1 MPLTGTAAL
10 PFWRTGTT
18 LAVRVSKAPHGSSP
32 MRLIAPLLLALV
44 AGCAPLAGVSPTP
57 AVAAAAPAAPAYAP
71 RGMVAAANPLAV
83 EAGLRVLRDGGSAV
97 DAAVAVQAVLSLV
110 EPQSSGLG
118 GGAFLMFYDAR
129 TGKVTAYD
137 GRETAPRA
145 ATPQLFLGPD
155 GKPLSF
161 VAAVLSGRSTGVPGA
176 VGMLAQAQKEHGKA
190 AWGTLFKDAEKLADD
205 GFTVS
210 PRLAGMIN
218 SPRIPQGQ
226 APDAAAYFT
235 KPNGQRHQAGDT
247 LKNPAYAATL
257 RSLAAQGP
265 SALYEGPL
273 AQAIVDRL
281 HQGEM
286 PSSMTLADLKAY
298 RPRSADALCR
308 PWKVY
313 TVCVPNPSSS
323 GVSVLQALLM
333 LEHTDIA
340 KRGPDDPVAW
350 TQLAQAERVMYAD
363 RDRYVGDPSFV
374 KVPVAGLLDPA
385 YVAQRAKLIGETAG
399 PAPTFGLPQGAPA
412 VGADKTLEPAGTSH
426 LVIVD
431 PWGNVASM
439 TTTVE
444 SVFGS
449 GRMVGGFFLNNQ
461 LTDFNFAPEN
471 SDGAPAA
478 NAVAG
483 GKRPRS
489 SMVPI
494 VVLDK
499 DGKFLAAVGSP
510 GGSAILSYNLKAMVG
525 VFDWGL
531 TMQQA
536 INLPNLVARGD
547 SFSADV
553 EKFGPEMTAA
563 LQARGVAIRTGQNET
578 SGLHGVIV
586 RPGGV
591 LEGGADPRREGVAKG
606 LE

>member
-1 MPLTGTAAL
+1 
-10 PFWRTGTT
+10 
-18 LAVRVSKAPHGSSP
+18 
-32 MRLIAPLLLALV
+32 MRLIAPLLLVLF
-44 AGCAPLAGVSPTP
+44 AGCAPLAATAAPP
-57 AVAAAAPAAPAYAP
+57 PVAASAPTYAP

-97 DAAVAVQAVLSLV
+97 DAAVAVQTVLGLV

-118 GGAFLMFYDAR
+118 GGSFMVFYDAK

-137 GRETAPRA
+137 GREKAPQGA
-145 ATPQLFLGPD
+145 GPDLFLGAD
-155 GKPLSF
+155 GKPLNF
-161 VAAVLSGRSTGVPGA
+161 VTALLSGRSTGVPGA

-190 AWGTLFKDAEKLADD
+190 AWSSLFADAERLADG

-218 SPRIPQGQ
+218 SPRVPQNV
-226 APDAAAYFT
+226 APDVIHYFT
-235 KPNGQRHQAGDT
+235 KPNGQLYQAGDT

-257 RSLAAQGP
+257 RSLAAKGP

-281 HQGEM
+281 HQGELS
-286 PSSMTLADLKAY
+286 SSMTLADLKAY
-298 RPRSADALCR
+298 KPRSADALCR

-323 GVSVLQALLM
+323 GVSVIQALMM

-340 KRGPDDPVAW
+340 KRGPNDPVAW
-350 TQLAQAERVMYAD
+350 TQLAEAERVMYAD

-374 KVPVAGLLDPA
+374 KVPIEGMLDPA

-399 PAPTFGLPQGAPA
+399 PVPTFGLPKGAPV
-412 VGADKTLEPAGTSH
+412 VGPDSTQEPHGTTH
-426 LVIVD
+426 MVIVD
-431 PWGNVASM
+431 PMGNVVSM

-461 LTDFNFAPEN
+461 LTDFNFAPQDP
-471 SDGAPAA
+471 DGAPGA

-499 DGKFLAAVGSP
+499 DGKFLAALGSP

-563 LQARGVAIRTGQNET
+563 LQARGVAIKTGQNET

-606 LE
+606 L

>member
-1 MPLTGTAAL
+1 VTEFLRRKFA
-10 PFWRTGTT
+10 
-18 LAVRVSKAPHGSSP
+18 
-32 MRLIAPLLLALV
+32 MRLIAPLLLAL
-44 AGCAPLAGVSPTP
+44 LAGYAPFAAEARPP
-57 AVAAAAPAAPAYAP
+57 AAAGAGAGAAAAYKPG
-71 RGMVAAANPLAV
+71 GMVAAANPLAV
-83 EAGLRVLRDGGSAV
+83 DAGLRVLRDGGTAV
-97 DAAVAVQAVLSLV
+97 DAAVAVQAVLGLV

-118 GGAFLMFYDAR
+118 GGAFLVFYDAKS
-129 TGKVTAYD
+129 GKVTAYD
-137 GRETAPRA
+137 GREKAPQA
-145 ATPQLFLGPD
+145 ATSQLFRGPD
-155 GKPLSF
+155 GKPLNF
-161 VAAVLSGRSTGVPGA
+161 VTAVLSGRSTGVPGA

-190 AWGTLFKDAEKLADD
+190 AWNTLFKDAERLADG

-218 SPRIPQGQ
+218 SPRIPQAK
-226 APDAAAYFT
+226 APDAVAYFT
-235 KPNGQRHQAGDT
+235 KPNGQRYQAGDT
-247 LKNPAYAATL
+247 LKNPAYAATV
-257 RSLAAQGP
+257 RGLAAKGP
-265 SALYEGPL
+265 GALYEGPL
-273 AQAIVDRL
+273 AQKIVDRL
-281 HQGEM
+281 HQGDLA
-286 PSSMTLADLKAY
+286 SSMTLADLKAY

-313 TVCVPNPSSS
+313 TVCTPNPSSS
-323 GVSVLQALLM
+323 GVSVIQALMM

-340 KRGPDDPVAW
+340 ERGPTDPIAW
-350 TQLAQAERVMYAD
+350 TLLAQAERVMYAD

-374 KVPVAGLLDPA
+374 KVPVEGLLDPA
-385 YVAQRAKLIGETAG
+385 YVAERAKLIGQTAG
-399 PAPTFGLPQGAPA
+399 PAPSFGLPKGAPA
-412 VGADKTLEPAGTSH
+412 VGPDSTQEPAGTTH
-426 LVIVD
+426 MVIVD
-431 PWGNVASM
+431 PMGNVVSM

-461 LTDFNFAPEN
+461 LTDFNFDPRDG
-471 SDGAPAA
+471 DGAPGA

-553 EKFGPEMTAA
+553 ERFGPQMTEA
-563 LQARGVAIRTGQNET
+563 LQARGVAIRTGQVEG

-586 RPGGV
+586 RPGGI

-606 LE
+606 L

>member
-1 MPLTGTAAL
+1 
-10 PFWRTGTT
+10 
-18 LAVRVSKAPHGSSP
+18 
-32 MRLIAPLLLALV
+32 MRLITPLLIALL
-44 AGCAPLAGVSPTP
+44 AGCAPLSAEARPP
-57 AVAAAAPAAPAYAP
+57 AAAPAPASAPAYKP
-71 RGMVAAANPLAV
+71 SGMVAAANPLAV
-83 EAGLRVLRDGGSAV
+83 EAGLRVLRDGGTAV
-97 DAAVAVQAVLSLV
+97 DAAVAVQSVLSLV

-118 GGAFLMFYDAR
+118 GGAFMVFYDAK

-137 GRETAPRA
+137 GREKAPQG

-155 GKPLSF
+155 GKPLNF
-161 VAAVLSGRSTGVPGA
+161 VTAVLSGRSTGVPGA

-190 AWGTLFKDAEKLADD
+190 AWSTLFKDAEGLADN

-218 SPRIPQGQ
+218 SPRIPQNT
-226 APDAAAYFT
+226 APDVIAYFT
-235 KPNGQRHQAGDT
+235 KPNGQRYQAGDT
-247 LKNPAYAATL
+247 LMNPAYAATL
-257 RSLAAQGP
+257 RDLAAKGS

-273 AQAIVDRL
+273 AQKIVDRL
-281 HQGEM
+281 HQGDL

-298 RPRSADALCR
+298 KPRSADALCR

-313 TVCVPNPSSS
+313 TVCVPNPQSS
-323 GVSVLQALLM
+323 GVSVIQALMM

-340 KRGPDDPVAW
+340 KRGPTDPVAW
-350 TQLAQAERVMYAD
+350 TLLAEAERVMYAD

-374 KVPVAGLLDPA
+374 KVPVEGLLDPA
-385 YVAQRAKLIGETAG
+385 YVAERAKLIGETAG
-399 PAPTFGLPQGAPA
+399 PAPSFGQPKGAPV
-412 VGADKTLEPAGTSH
+412 VGPDKTQEPAGTTH
-426 LVIVD
+426 MVIVD
-431 PWGNVASM
+431 PMGNVVSM

-461 LTDFNFAPEN
+461 LTDFNFAPN
-471 SDGAPAA
+471 DPDGVPGA

-499 DGKFLAAVGSP
+499 DGRFLAAVGSP

-547 SFSADV
+547 NFSADV

-606 LE
+606 L

>member
-1 MPLTGTAAL
+1 
-10 PFWRTGTT
+10 
-18 LAVRVSKAPHGSSP
+18 
-32 MRLIAPLLLALV
+32 MRLIAPLILTLL
-44 AGCAPLAGVSPTP
+44 AGCAPLS
-57 AVAAAAPAAPAYAP
+57 AAAAPDPVAVRATPTYAP

-97 DAAVAVQAVLSLV
+97 DAAVAVQAVLGLV

-118 GGAFLMFYDAR
+118 GGSFMTFYDAK

-137 GRETAPRA
+137 GREKAPRA
-145 ATPQLFLGPD
+145 ATPRLFLGAD

-190 AWGTLFKDAEKLADD
+190 AWSTLFKDAERLADD

-210 PRLAGMIN
+210 PRMAGMVN
-218 SPRIPQGQ
+218 SPRVPQGQ
-226 APDAAAYFT
+226 TPDAVAYFT
-235 KPNGQRHQAGDT
+235 KPNGQRYQAGDT

-265 SALYEGPL
+265 KALYEGPL
-273 AQAIVDRL
+273 AQAIVDKLR
-281 HQGEM
+281 QGDL
-286 PSSMTLADLKAY
+286 PSTMTLADLKAY
-298 RPRSADALCR
+298 RPRSADALCK

-323 GVSVLQALLM
+323 GVSVIQALLM

-340 KRGPDDPVAW
+340 TRGPKDPVAW
-350 TQLAQAERVMYAD
+350 TQLAQAERLMYAD

-374 KVPVAGLLDPA
+374 KVPVEGLLDPA
-385 YVAQRAKLIGETAG
+385 YVAQRARLIGATAG
-399 PAPTFGLPQGAPA
+399 PAPAFGLPKGAPI
-412 VGADKTLEPAGTSH
+412 VGGDHTQEPAGTTH
-426 LVIVD
+426 MVIVD
-431 PWGNVASM
+431 PMGNVVSM

-461 LTDFNFAPEN
+461 LTDFNFDPRDA
-471 SDGAPAA
+471 DGAPAA

-494 VVLDK
+494 IVLDK

-547 SFSADV
+547 NFSADV

-563 LQARGVAIRTGQNET
+563 LQARGVAVKTGQNET

-591 LEGGADPRREGVAKG
+591 LEGGADPRREGVARG
-606 LE
+606 L

>member
-1 MPLTGTAAL
+1 
-10 PFWRTGTT
+10 
-18 LAVRVSKAPHGSSP
+18 
-32 MRLIAPLLLALV
+32 MRFTAPLLLALL
-44 AGCAPLAGVSPTP
+44 AGCAPLSATAAPP
-57 AVAAAAPAAPAYAP
+57 PVAASAPAYAP

-97 DAAVAVQAVLSLV
+97 DAAVAVQTVLGLV

-118 GGAFLMFYDAR
+118 GGSFLMFYDAK

-137 GRETAPRA
+137 GREKAPQGA
-145 ATPQLFLGPD
+145 GPDLFLGPD
-155 GKPLSF
+155 GKPLNF
-161 VAAVLSGRSTGVPGA
+161 VTAVLSGRSTGVPGA

-190 AWGTLFKDAEKLADD
+190 AWSSLFADAERLADG

-218 SPRIPQGQ
+218 SPRVPQNV
-226 APDAAAYFT
+226 APDVIHYFT
-235 KPNGQRHQAGDT
+235 KPNGQLYQAGDT

-257 RSLAAQGP
+257 RSLAAKGP

-281 HQGEM
+281 HQGELS
-286 PSSMTLADLKAY
+286 SSMTLADLKAY
-298 RPRSADALCR
+298 KPRSADALCR

-323 GVSVLQALLM
+323 GVSVIQALMM

-340 KRGPDDPVAW
+340 QRGPKDPVAW
-350 TQLAQAERVMYAD
+350 TQLAEAERVMYAD
-363 RDRYVGDPSFV
+363 RDRYIGDPSFV
-374 KVPVAGLLDPA
+374 KVPIEGMLDPV
-385 YVAQRAKLIGETAG
+385 YVAERAKLIGDTAG
-399 PAPTFGLPQGAPA
+399 PTPTFGLPKGAPV
-412 VGADKTLEPAGTSH
+412 VGPDSTQEPHGTTH
-426 LVIVD
+426 MVIVD
-431 PWGNVASM
+431 PMGNVVSM

-461 LTDFNFAPEN
+461 LTDFNFAPQDP
-471 SDGAPAA
+471 DGAPGA

-499 DGKFLAAVGSP
+499 DGKFLAALGSP

-563 LQARGVAIRTGQNET
+563 LQARGVAIKTGQNET

-606 LE
+606 L

>member
-1 MPLTGTAAL
+1 
-10 PFWRTGTT
+10 
-18 LAVRVSKAPHGSSP
+18 
-32 MRLIAPLLLALV
+32 MRLIAPLILALL
-44 AGCAPLAGVSPTP
+44 AGCASQNTLLAAT
-57 AVAAAAPAAPAYAP
+57 AAPPKTAVSAAPAYAP

-97 DAAVAVQAVLSLV
+97 DAAVAVQAVLGLV

-118 GGAFLMFYDAR
+118 GGSFMTFYDAK

-137 GRETAPRA
+137 GREKAPQA
-145 ATPQLFLGPD
+145 ATPQLFLGAD
-155 GKPLSF
+155 GKPLNF
-161 VAAVLSGRSTGVPGA
+161 VTAVLSGRSTGVPGA

-190 AWGTLFKDAEKLADD
+190 AWNTLFKDAEKLADG

-218 SPRIPQGQ
+218 SPRVPQNV
-226 APDAAAYFT
+226 APDVIAYFT
-235 KPNGQRHQAGDT
+235 KPSGQRYQAGDT

-257 RSLAAQGP
+257 RGLAAKGP

-281 HQGEM
+281 HQGDL
-286 PSSMTLADLKAY
+286 PSTMTLADLKAY
-298 RPRSADALCR
+298 RPRSADALCK
-308 PWKVY
+308 PWKTY
-313 TVCVPNPSSS
+313 TVCTPNPSSS
-323 GVSVLQALLM
+323 GVSVIQALMM

-340 KRGPDDPVAW
+340 QRGPKDPVAW
-350 TQLAQAERVMYAD
+350 TLLAQAERVMYAD

-374 KVPVAGLLDPA
+374 KVPVEGLLDPA
-385 YVAQRAKLIGETAG
+385 YVAERAKLIGETAG
-399 PAPTFGLPQGAPA
+399 PAPSFGLPKGAPA
-412 VGADKTLEPAGTSH
+412 VGPDSTQEPSGTTH
-426 LVIVD
+426 MVIVD
-431 PWGNVASM
+431 PQGNVVSM

-461 LTDFNFAPEN
+461 LTDFNFDPKDA
-471 SDGAPAA
+471 DGLPGA

-489 SMVPI
+489 SMAPI
-494 VVLDK
+494 IVLDK
-499 DGKFLAAVGSP
+499 DGKFLAALGSP
-510 GGSAILSYNLKAMVG
+510 GGSAILSYNLKTMVG

-531 TMQQA
+531 TMQEA
-536 INLPNLVARGD
+536 INLPNMVARGD

-563 LQARGVAIRTGQNET
+563 LQARGVAIKTGQNET

-606 LE
+606 L

>member
-1 MPLTGTAAL
+1 
-10 PFWRTGTT
+10 
-18 LAVRVSKAPHGSSP
+18 
-32 MRLIAPLLLALV
+32 MRLITPLLIALL
-44 AGCAPLAGVSPTP
+44 AGCAPLSAEARPP
-57 AVAAAAPAAPAYAP
+57 AAAPAPASAPAYKP
-71 RGMVAAANPLAV
+71 SGMVAAANPLAV
-83 EAGLRVLRDGGSAV
+83 EAGLRVLRDGGTAV
-97 DAAVAVQAVLSLV
+97 DAAVAVQSVLSLV

-118 GGAFLMFYDAR
+118 GGAFMVFYDAK

-137 GRETAPRA
+137 GREKAPQG

-155 GKPLSF
+155 GKPLNF
-161 VAAVLSGRSTGVPGA
+161 VTAVLSGRSTGVPGA

-190 AWGTLFKDAEKLADD
+190 AWSTLFKDAEGLADN

-218 SPRIPQGQ
+218 SPRIPQNT
-226 APDAAAYFT
+226 APDVIAYFT
-235 KPNGQRHQAGDT
+235 KPNGQRYQAGDT

-257 RSLAAQGP
+257 RDLAAKGS

-273 AQAIVDRL
+273 AQKIVDRL
-281 HQGEM
+281 HQGDL

-298 RPRSADALCR
+298 KPRSADALCR

-313 TVCVPNPSSS
+313 TVCVPNPQSS
-323 GVSVLQALLM
+323 GVSVIQALMM

-340 KRGPDDPVAW
+340 KRGPTDPVAW
-350 TQLAQAERVMYAD
+350 TLLAEAERVMYAD

-374 KVPVAGLLDPA
+374 KVPVEGLLDPA
-385 YVAQRAKLIGETAG
+385 YVAERAKLIGETAG
-399 PAPTFGLPQGAPA
+399 PAPSFGQPKGAPV
-412 VGADKTLEPAGTSH
+412 VGPDKTQEPAGTTH
-426 LVIVD
+426 MVIVD
-431 PWGNVASM
+431 PMGNVVSM

-461 LTDFNFAPEN
+461 LTDFNFAPN
-471 SDGAPAA
+471 DPDGVPGA

-499 DGKFLAAVGSP
+499 DGRFLAAVGSP

-606 LE
+606 L

>member
-1 MPLTGTAAL
+1 
-10 PFWRTGTT
+10 
-18 LAVRVSKAPHGSSP
+18 
-32 MRLIAPLLLALV
+32 MRLITPLLLALL
-44 AGCAPLAGVSPTP
+44 AGCAPLSAEARPP
-57 AVAAAAPAAPAYAP
+57 AAAPAPASAPAYKP
-71 RGMVAAANPLAV
+71 SGMVAAANPLAV
-83 EAGLRVLRDGGSAV
+83 EAGLRVLRDGGTAV
-97 DAAVAVQAVLSLV
+97 DAAVAVQSVLSLV

-118 GGAFLMFYDAR
+118 GGAFMVFYDAK

-137 GRETAPRA
+137 GREKAPQG

-155 GKPLSF
+155 GKPLNF
-161 VAAVLSGRSTGVPGA
+161 VIAVLSGRSTGVPGA

-190 AWGTLFKDAEKLADD
+190 AWNTLFKDAEGLADN

-218 SPRIPQGQ
+218 SPRIPQNT
-226 APDAAAYFT
+226 APDVIAYFT
-235 KPNGQRHQAGDT
+235 KPNGQRYQAGDT

-257 RSLAAQGP
+257 RDLAAKGS

-273 AQAIVDRL
+273 AQKIVDRL
-281 HQGEM
+281 HQGDL

-298 RPRSADALCR
+298 EPRSADALCR

-313 TVCVPNPSSS
+313 TVCVPNPQSS
-323 GVSVLQALLM
+323 GVSVIQALMM

-340 KRGPDDPVAW
+340 KRGPTDPVAW
-350 TQLAQAERVMYAD
+350 TLLAEAERVMYAD

-374 KVPVAGLLDPA
+374 KVPVEGLLDPA
-385 YVAQRAKLIGETAG
+385 YVAERAKLIGETAG
-399 PAPTFGLPQGAPA
+399 PAPSFGQPKGAPV
-412 VGADKTLEPAGTSH
+412 VGPDKTQEPAGTTH
-426 LVIVD
+426 MVIVD
-431 PWGNVASM
+431 PMGNVVSM

-461 LTDFNFAPEN
+461 LTDFNFAPN
-471 SDGAPAA
+471 DPDGVPGA

-606 LE
+606 L

>member
-1 MPLTGTAAL
+1 
-10 PFWRTGTT
+10 
-18 LAVRVSKAPHGSSP
+18 
-32 MRLIAPLLLALV
+32 MRLIAPLNAVMLAALL
-44 AGCAPLAGVSPTP
+44 AGCAALP
-57 AVAAAAPAAPAYAP
+57 ARAEPPAAASAPAPAYKP

-83 EAGLRVLRDGGSAV
+83 EAGLRVLREGGTAV
-97 DAAVAVQAVLSLV
+97 DAAVAVQAVLGLV

-118 GGAFLMFYDAR
+118 GGSFMVFYDAK

-137 GRETAPRA
+137 GREKAPQA
-145 ATPQLFLGPD
+145 ATPQLFMGLD
-155 GKPLSF
+155 GKPLNF
-161 VAAVLSGRSTGVPGA
+161 VTAVLSGRSTGVPGA

-190 AWGTLFKDAEKLADD
+190 AWSSLFKDAEGLADG

-218 SPRIPQGQ
+218 SKRVPQNV
-226 APDAAAYFT
+226 APDVIAYFT
-235 KPNGQRHQAGDT
+235 KPSGQLYQAGDT

-257 RSLAAQGP
+257 RDLAAKGP

-273 AQAIVDRL
+273 AQKIVDRL
-281 HQGEM
+281 HQGDL

-298 RPRSADALCR
+298 KPRSADALCR
-308 PWKVY
+308 PWQVY

-323 GVSVLQALLM
+323 GVSVIQALMM
-333 LEHTDIA
+333 LDHTDIA
-340 KRGPDDPVAW
+340 KRGPTDPVAW

-374 KVPVAGLLDPA
+374 KVPVEGLLDPT
-385 YVAQRAKLIGETAG
+385 YVAQRAALIGDTAG
-399 PAPTFGLPQGAPA
+399 PAPTFGLPKGAPV
-412 VGADKTLEPAGTSH
+412 VGPDSTQEPHGTTH
-426 LVIVD
+426 MVIVD
-431 PWGNVASM
+431 PMGNVVSM

-461 LTDFNFAPEN
+461 LTDFNFDPRDG
-471 SDGAPAA
+471 DGAPGA

-494 VVLDK
+494 IVLK
-499 DGKFLAAVGSP
+499 DGKFLAALGSP

-536 INLPNLVARGD
+536 ISLPNMVARGD
-547 SFSADV
+547 MFSGDV
-553 EKFGPEMTAA
+553 EMFGPDMTAA
-563 LQARGVAIRTGQNET
+563 LQARGVALKIGQNEN

-586 RPGGV
+586 REGGV

-606 LE
+606 L

>member
-1 MPLTGTAAL
+1 
-10 PFWRTGTT
+10 
-18 LAVRVSKAPHGSSP
+18 
-32 MRLIAPLLLALV
+32 MRLIAPLILILL
-44 AGCAPLAGVSPTP
+44 AGCAPLSAT
-57 AVAAAAPAAPAYAP
+57 AAPSPSAVRAAPTYAP

-97 DAAVAVQAVLSLV
+97 DAAVAVQAVLGLV

-118 GGAFLMFYDAR
+118 GGSFMTFYDAA

-137 GRETAPRA
+137 GREKAPQA
-145 ATPQLFLGPD
+145 ATPRLFLGAD

-161 VAAVLSGRSTGVPGA
+161 VAAVLSGCSTGVPGA
-176 VGMLAQAQKEHGKA
+176 VAMLAQAQKEHGKA
-190 AWGTLFKDAEKLADD
+190 AWSTLFKDAERLADD

-210 PRLAGMIN
+210 PRMAGMVN
-218 SPRIPQGQ
+218 SPRVPQGQ
-226 APDAAAYFT
+226 TPDAVAYFT
-235 KPNGQRHQAGDT
+235 KPNGQRYQAGDT
-247 LKNPAYAATL
+247 LRNPAYAATL
-257 RSLAAQGP
+257 RGLAAKGP
-265 SALYEGPL
+265 KALYEGPL
-273 AQAIVDRL
+273 AQAIVDKLR
-281 HQGEM
+281 QGDL
-286 PSSMTLADLKAY
+286 PSTMTLADLKAY
-298 RPRSADALCR
+298 RPRNADALCR
-308 PWKVY
+308 PWKTY
-313 TVCVPNPSSS
+313 IVCVPNPSSS
-323 GVSVLQALLM
+323 GVSVIQALMM

-340 KRGPDDPVAW
+340 TRGPKDPVAW
-350 TQLAQAERVMYAD
+350 TQLAQAERLMYAD

-374 KVPVAGLLDPA
+374 RVPVEGLLDPA
-385 YVAQRAKLIGETAG
+385 YVAQRAKLIGDTAG
-399 PAPTFGLPQGAPA
+399 PAPAFGLPKGAPMM
-412 VGADKTLEPAGTSH
+412 GPDNTQEPAGTTH
-426 LVIVD
+426 MVIVD
-431 PWGNVASM
+431 PAGDVVSM

-461 LTDFNFAPEN
+461 LTDFNFDPRDA
-471 SDGAPAA
+471 DGAPAA

-494 VVLDK
+494 IVLDK
-499 DGKFLAAVGSP
+499 DRKFLAAVGSP

-531 TMQQA
+531 TLQQA

-553 EKFGPEMTAA
+553 ETFGPEMTAA
-563 LQARGVAIRTGQNET
+563 LQARGVAVKVGQNET

-591 LEGGADPRREGVAKG
+591 LEGGADPRREGVARG
-606 LE
+606 LD

>member
-1 MPLTGTAAL
+1 
-10 PFWRTGTT
+10 
-18 LAVRVSKAPHGSSP
+18 
-32 MRLIAPLLLALV
+32 MRLIAPLLLALL
-44 AGCAPLAGVSPTP
+44 AGCAPLAAGAPAP
-57 AVAAAAPAAPAYAP
+57 AVAATAPAYAP

-118 GGAFLMFYDAR
+118 GGAFLMLYDAK

-137 GRETAPRA
+137 GREKAPQA
-145 ATPQLFLGPD
+145 ATPRLFMGPD
-155 GKPLSF
+155 GKPLPF

-190 AWGTLFKDAEKLADD
+190 AWGTLFKDAEKLADE

-218 SPRIPQGQ
+218 SPRVPQGQ
-226 APDAAAYFT
+226 APDAVAYFT
-235 KPNGQRHQAGDT
+235 KPNGQRYQAGDT
-247 LKNPAYAATL
+247 LRNPAYAATL
-257 RSLAAQGP
+257 RSLASQGP

-273 AQAIVDRL
+273 AQAIVERL
-281 HQGEM
+281 RQGEL

-313 TVCVPNPSSS
+313 TVCAPNPSSS

-340 KRGPDDPVAW
+340 RRGPGDPVAW
-350 TQLAQAERVMYAD
+350 TQLAEAERVMYAD

-374 KVPVAGLLDPA
+374 KVPIEGLLDPA
-385 YVAQRAKLIGETAG
+385 YVAERAKLIGESAG
-399 PAPTFGLPQGAPA
+399 PVPTFGLPAGAPA
-412 VGADKTLEPAGTSH
+412 VGADNTLEPAGTSH
-426 LVIVD
+426 MVIVD
-431 PWGNVASM
+431 PAGNVVSM

-461 LTDFNFAPEN
+461 LTDFNFDPKD

-489 SMVPI
+489 SMVPLI
-494 VVLDK
+494 VLDK

-510 GGSAILSYNLKAMVG
+510 GGSAILSYNLKAMIG

-536 INLPNLVARGD
+536 INLPNLVARGAT
-547 SFSADV
+547 FSADV

>member
-1 MPLTGTAAL
+1 
-10 PFWRTGTT
+10 
-18 LAVRVSKAPHGSSP
+18 
-32 MRLIAPLLLALV
+32 MRLITPLLFALL
-44 AGCAPLAGVSPTP
+44 AGCAPLSATAAPP
-57 AVAAAAPAAPAYAP
+57 PVAASAPAYAP

-97 DAAVAVQAVLSLV
+97 DAAVAVQSVLGLV

-118 GGAFLMFYDAR
+118 GGSFMVFYDAK

-137 GRETAPRA
+137 GREKAPQGA
-145 ATPQLFLGPD
+145 GPDLFLGPD
-155 GKPLSF
+155 GKPLNF
-161 VAAVLSGRSTGVPGA
+161 VTAVLSGRSTGVPGA

-190 AWGTLFKDAEKLADD
+190 AWSSLFTDAERLADG

-218 SPRIPQGQ
+218 SPRVPQNV
-226 APDAAAYFT
+226 APDVIHYFT
-235 KPNGQRHQAGDT
+235 KPNGQLYQAGDS

-257 RSLAAQGP
+257 RSLAAKGP

-273 AQAIVDRL
+273 AQATVDRL
-281 HQGEM
+281 HQGELS
-286 PSSMTLADLKAY
+286 SSMTLADLKAY

-323 GVSVLQALLM
+323 GVSVIQALMM

-340 KRGPDDPVAW
+340 KRGPNDPVAW
-350 TQLAQAERVMYAD
+350 TQLAEAERVMYAD

-374 KVPVAGLLDPA
+374 KTPIEGMLDPA

-399 PAPTFGLPQGAPA
+399 PVPTFGLPKGAPV
-412 VGADKTLEPAGTSH
+412 VGPDSTQEPHGTTH
-426 LVIVD
+426 MVIVD
-431 PWGNVASM
+431 PMGNVVSM

-461 LTDFNFAPEN
+461 LTDFNFGPKDP
-471 SDGAPAA
+471 DGAPGA

-494 VVLDK
+494 VVLDR
-499 DGKFLAAVGSP
+499 DGKFLAALGSP

-563 LQARGVAIRTGQNET
+563 LQARGVAIKTGQNET

-606 LE
+606 L

>member
-1 MPLTGTAAL
+1 
-10 PFWRTGTT
+10 
-18 LAVRVSKAPHGSSP
+18 
-32 MRLIAPLLLALV
+32 MRLIATLLASLL
-44 AGCAPLAGVSPTP
+44 AGCAALSAEATP
-57 AVAAAAPAAPAYAP
+57 PAPAPAAAPAFAYKP
-71 RGMVAAANPLAV
+71 SGMVAAANPLAV
-83 EAGLRVLRDGGSAV
+83 EAGLRVLRDGGTAV
-97 DAAVAVQAVLSLV
+97 DAAVAVQAVLGLV

-118 GGAFLMFYDAR
+118 GGSFMVFYDAK

-145 ATPQLFLGPD
+145 ATPQLFMGPD
-155 GKPLSF
+155 GKPLNF
-161 VAAVLSGRSTGVPGA
+161 VTAVLSGRSTGVPGA
-176 VGMLAQAQKEHGKA
+176 VGMLAQAQKDHGKA
-190 AWGTLFKDAEKLADD
+190 AWNTLFKDAERLADG

-218 SPRIPQGQ
+218 SPRVPQNV
-226 APDAAAYFT
+226 APDVIAYFT
-235 KPNGQRHQAGDT
+235 KPDGQRYQAGDT

-257 RSLAAQGP
+257 RALASKGP

-273 AQAIVDRL
+273 AHKIVDRL
-281 HQGEM
+281 HQGDL

-323 GVSVLQALLM
+323 GVSLLQALMM

-340 KRGPDDPVAW
+340 KRGPTDPVAW
-350 TQLAQAERVMYAD
+350 TQLAEAERVMYAD

-374 KVPVAGLLDPA
+374 KVPIEGLLDPA
-385 YVAQRAKLIGETAG
+385 YVAERARLIGETAG
-399 PAPTFGLPQGAPA
+399 PAPTFGRPKGAPV
-412 VGADKTLEPAGTSH
+412 VGPDKTQEPAGTTH
-426 LVIVD
+426 MVIVD
-431 PWGNVASM
+431 PMGNVVSM

-461 LTDFNFAPEN
+461 LTDFNFDPHDG
-471 SDGAPAA
+471 DGAPGA

-489 SMVPI
+489 SMAPI

-536 INLPNLVARGD
+536 ISLPNLVARGD

-563 LQARGVAIRTGQNET
+563 LQARGVAVRTGQNET

-586 RPGGV
+586 QPGGV

-606 LE
+606 L

>member
-1 MPLTGTAAL
+1 
-10 PFWRTGTT
+10 
-18 LAVRVSKAPHGSSP
+18 
-32 MRLIAPLLLALV
+32 MRLIAPLLAVLL
-44 AGCAPLAGVSPTP
+44 AGCAPFVADASP
-57 AVAAAAPAAPAYAP
+57 PAATQAASSPAYTP

-83 EAGLRVLRDGGSAV
+83 EAGLRVLRDGGTAV
-97 DAAVAVQAVLSLV
+97 DAAVAVQAVLGLV

-118 GGAFLMFYDAR
+118 GGSFMVFYDAK

-137 GRETAPRA
+137 GREKAPQA
-145 ATPQLFLGPD
+145 ATPQLFMGPD
-155 GKPLSF
+155 GKPLNF
-161 VAAVLSGRSTGVPGA
+161 VTAVLSGRSTGVPGA
-176 VGMLAQAQKEHGKA
+176 VGMLAQAQKDHGKA
-190 AWGTLFKDAEKLADD
+190 AWNTLFKDAERLADD

-218 SPRIPQGQ
+218 SPRVPQNV
-226 APDAAAYFT
+226 APDVIAYFT
-235 KPNGQRHQAGDT
+235 KPGGQRYQAGDT

-257 RSLAAQGP
+257 RDLASKGA

-273 AQAIVDRL
+273 AQQIVDRL
-281 HQGEM
+281 HQGDLA
-286 PSSMTLADLKAY
+286 SSMTLADLKAY

-323 GVSVLQALLM
+323 GVSVLQALMM

-340 KRGPDDPVAW
+340 KRGPTDPAAW
-350 TQLAQAERVMYAD
+350 TQLAEAERVMYAD

-374 KVPVAGLLDPA
+374 KVPIEGLLDPA
-385 YVAQRAKLIGETAG
+385 YVAERAKLIGETAG
-399 PAPTFGLPQGAPA
+399 PAPSFGLPKGAPA
-412 VGADKTLEPAGTSH
+412 VGPDKTQEPAGTTH
-426 LVIVD
+426 MVIVD
-431 PWGNVASM
+431 PMGNVVSM

-461 LTDFNFAPEN
+461 LTDFNFDPQDG
-471 SDGAPAA
+471 DGAPGA

-536 INLPNLVARGD
+536 ISLPNLVARGD

-606 LE
+606 L

>member
-1 MPLTGTAAL
+1 
-10 PFWRTGTT
+10 
-18 LAVRVSKAPHGSSP
+18 
-32 MRLIAPLLLALV
+32 MRLIAPLLLALL
-44 AGCAPLAGVSPTP
+44 AGCAPLSAQARPPIAAG
-57 AVAAAAPAAPAYAP
+57 AAAPAPAAYKP
-71 RGMVAAANPLAV
+71 SGMVAAANPLAV
-83 EAGLRVLRDGGSAV
+83 EAGLRVLREGGTAV
-97 DAAVAVQAVLSLV
+97 DAAVAVQSVLSLV

-118 GGAFLMFYDAR
+118 GGAFMVFYDAK

-137 GRETAPRA
+137 GREKAPQA

-155 GKPLSF
+155 GKPLNF
-161 VAAVLSGRSTGVPGA
+161 VTAVLSGRSTGVPGA
-176 VGMLAQAQKEHGKA
+176 VGMLAQAQKEHGKV
-190 AWGTLFKDAEKLADD
+190 AWSTLFKDAEGLADN

-218 SPRIPQGQ
+218 SPRIPQNT
-226 APDAAAYFT
+226 APDVIAYFT
-235 KPNGQRHQAGDT
+235 KPNGQRYQAGDT

-257 RSLAAQGP
+257 RDLAAKGS

-273 AQAIVDRL
+273 AQKIVDRV
-281 HQGEM
+281 HQGDL

-298 RPRSADALCR
+298 KPRSADALCR

-313 TVCVPNPSSS
+313 TVCVPNPQSS
-323 GVSVLQALLM
+323 GVSVIQALMM

-340 KRGPDDPVAW
+340 KRGPTDPVAW
-350 TQLAQAERVMYAD
+350 TLLAEAERVMYAD

-374 KVPVAGLLDPA
+374 KVPVEGLLDPA

-399 PAPTFGLPQGAPA
+399 PAPSFGQPKGAPV
-412 VGADKTLEPAGTSH
+412 VGPDKTQEPAGTTH
-426 LVIVD
+426 MVIVD
-431 PWGNVASM
+431 PMGNVVSM

-461 LTDFNFAPEN
+461 LTDFNFAPN
-471 SDGAPAA
+471 DPDGLPGA

-606 LE
+606 L

>member
-1 MPLTGTAAL
+1 
-10 PFWRTGTT
+10 
-18 LAVRVSKAPHGSSP
+18 
-32 MRLIAPLLLALV
+32 MRLIAPLLLSLL
-44 AGCAPLAGVSPTP
+44 AGCASLDAAQAAPTKKTP
-57 AVAAAAPAAPAYAP
+57 VAATAKAAAYKP

-97 DAAVAVQAVLSLV
+97 DAAVAVQTVLGLV

-118 GGAFLMFYDAR
+118 GGSFMVVYDAK

-137 GRETAPRA
+137 GREKAPMA
-145 ATPQLFLGPD
+145 ATPQLFMGPD

-161 VAAVLSGRSTGVPGA
+161 VTALLSGRSTGVPGA
-176 VGMLAQAQKEHGKA
+176 VGMLAQAQKDHGKI
-190 AWGTLFKDAEKLADD
+190 AWSRLFADAETLADG

-218 SPRIPQGQ
+218 SKRVPENV
-226 APDAAAYFT
+226 APDVIAYFT
-235 KPNGQRHQAGDT
+235 KPSGQLYQAGDT

-257 RSLAAQGP
+257 RRLAAEGP
-265 SALYEGPL
+265 SALYEGPI

-281 HQGEM
+281 HQGELS
-286 PSSMTLADLKAY
+286 SSMTLEDLKAY
-298 RPRSADALCR
+298 KPRSADALCR

-323 GVSVLQALLM
+323 GVSLIQALMM
-333 LEHTDIA
+333 LDHTDIA
-340 KRGPDDPVAW
+340 KRGPKDPIAW
-350 TQLAQAERVMYAD
+350 TQIAQAERVMYAD

-374 KVPVAGLLDPA
+374 KVPVDGLLDPA

-399 PAPTFGLPQGAPA
+399 PAPSFGQPKGAPV
-412 VGADKTLEPAGTSH
+412 VGPDSTQEVHGTTH
-426 LVIVD
+426 MVIVD
-431 PWGNVASM
+431 PQGNVVSM

-461 LTDFNFAPEN
+461 LTDFNFDPQDP
-471 SDGAPAA
+471 DGAPGA

-489 SMVPI
+489 SMAPV
-494 VVLDK
+494 VVLK
-499 DGKFLAAVGSP
+499 DGKFLAALGSP
-510 GGSAILSYNLKAMVG
+510 GGSAILSYNLKTMVG

-536 INLPNLVARGD
+536 INLPNMVARGD
-547 SFSADV
+547 TFSADV
-553 EKFGPEMTAA
+553 DRLGPDLTAA
-563 LQARGVAIRTGQNET
+563 LQARGVAIKPGQIEG

-586 RPGGV
+586 RSGGV
-591 LEGGADPRREGVAKG
+591 LEGGADPRREGVARG
-606 LE
+606 L

>member
-1 MPLTGTAAL
+1 
-10 PFWRTGTT
+10 
-18 LAVRVSKAPHGSSP
+18 
-32 MRLIAPLLLALV
+32 MRLIATLLASLL
-44 AGCAPLAGVSPTP
+44 AGCAALSAEATP
-57 AVAAAAPAAPAYAP
+57 PAPAPAAAPAFAYKP
-71 RGMVAAANPLAV
+71 SGMVAAANPLAV
-83 EAGLRVLRDGGSAV
+83 EAGLRVLRDGGTAV
-97 DAAVAVQAVLSLV
+97 DAAVAVQAVLGLV

-118 GGAFLMFYDAR
+118 GGSFMVFYDAR

-137 GRETAPRA
+137 GRETAPQA
-145 ATPQLFLGPD
+145 ATPQLFMGPD
-155 GKPLSF
+155 GKPLNF
-161 VAAVLSGRSTGVPGA
+161 VTAVLSGRSTGVPGA
-176 VGMLAQAQKEHGKA
+176 VGMLAQAQKAHGKA
-190 AWGTLFKDAEKLADD
+190 AWNTLFKDAERLADD

-218 SPRIPQGQ
+218 SPRVPQNA
-226 APDAAAYFT
+226 APDVIAYFT
-235 KPNGQRHQAGDT
+235 KSDGRRYQAGDT

-257 RSLAAQGP
+257 RDLASKGP

-273 AQAIVDRL
+273 AQKIVDRL
-281 HQGEM
+281 HQGDLA
-286 PSSMTLADLKAY
+286 SSMTLADLKAY

-323 GVSVLQALLM
+323 GVSVLQALMM

-340 KRGPDDPVAW
+340 KRGPTDPVAW
-350 TQLAQAERVMYAD
+350 TQLAEAERVMYAD

-374 KVPVAGLLDPA
+374 KVPIEGLLDPA
-385 YVAQRAKLIGETAG
+385 YVAQRAKLIGEAAG
-399 PAPTFGLPQGAPA
+399 PAPSFGLPKGAPA
-412 VGADKTLEPAGTSH
+412 VGPDKTQEPAWTTH
-426 LVIVD
+426 MVIVD
-431 PWGNVASM
+431 PMGNVVSM

-461 LTDFNFAPEN
+461 LTDFNFDPHDG
-471 SDGAPAA
+471 DGAPGA

-494 VVLDK
+494 IVLDK

-536 INLPNLVARGD
+536 ISLPNLVARGD

-606 LE
+606 L

>member
-1 MPLTGTAAL
+1 
-10 PFWRTGTT
+10 
-18 LAVRVSKAPHGSSP
+18 
-32 MRLIAPLLLALV
+32 MRLIAPLLLALL
-44 AGCAPLAGVSPTP
+44 AGCAPLAAGAPAP
-57 AVAAAAPAAPAYAP
+57 AVAATAPAYAP

-118 GGAFLMFYDAR
+118 GGAFLMLYDAK

-137 GRETAPRA
+137 GREKAPQA
-145 ATPQLFLGPD
+145 ATPRLFMGPD
-155 GKPLSF
+155 GKPLPF

-190 AWGTLFKDAEKLADD
+190 AWGTLFKDAEKLADE

-218 SPRIPQGQ
+218 SPRVPQGQ
-226 APDAAAYFT
+226 APDAVAYFT
-235 KPNGQRHQAGDT
+235 KPNGQRYQAGDT
-247 LKNPAYAATL
+247 LRNPAYAATL
-257 RSLAAQGP
+257 RSLASQGP

-273 AQAIVDRL
+273 AQAIVERL
-281 HQGEM
+281 RQGEL

-313 TVCVPNPSSS
+313 TVCAPNPSSS

-340 KRGPDDPVAW
+340 RRGPGDPVAW
-350 TQLAQAERVMYAD
+350 TQLAEAERVMYAD

-374 KVPVAGLLDPA
+374 KVPIEGLLDPA
-385 YVAQRAKLIGETAG
+385 YVAERAKLIGESAG
-399 PAPTFGLPQGAPA
+399 PVPTFGLPAGAPA
-412 VGADKTLEPAGTSH
+412 VGADNTLEPAGTSH
-426 LVIVD
+426 MVIVD
-431 PWGNVASM
+431 PAGNVVSM

-461 LTDFNFAPEN
+461 LTDFNFDPTD

-489 SMVPI
+489 SMVPLI
-494 VVLDK
+494 VLDK

-510 GGSAILSYNLKAMVG
+510 GGSAILSYNLKAMIG

-536 INLPNLVARGD
+536 INLPNLVARGAT
-547 SFSADV
+547 FSADV

>member
-1 MPLTGTAAL
+1 
-10 PFWRTGTT
+10 
-18 LAVRVSKAPHGSSP
+18 
-32 MRLIAPLLLALV
+32 MRLFAPLFLALL
-44 AGCAPLAGVSPTP
+44 AGCAPLAIAPASGVATTQAPTP
-57 AVAAAAPAAPAYAP
+57 AAQAAAPAPAYTP

-118 GGAFLMFYDAR
+118 GGSFLMVYDAR

-137 GRETAPRA
+137 GREAAPKA
-145 ATPQLFLGPD
+145 AGPDLFLGPD
-155 GKPLSF
+155 GKPLNF
-161 VAAVLSGRSTGVPGA
+161 VTAVLSGRSTGVPGA
-176 VGMLAQAQKEHGKA
+176 VAMLAQAQNEHGRI
-190 AWGTLFKDAEKLADD
+190 AWKSLFADAERLADQ
-205 GFTVS
+205 GFVVS

-218 SPRIPQGQ
+218 SPRVPENA
-226 APDAAAYFT
+226 APDVIAYFT
-235 KPNGQRHQAGDT
+235 KPGGQRYQAGDV

-257 RSLAAQGP
+257 RRLAAEGP

-273 AQAIVDRL
+273 AQAIVERL
-281 HQGEM
+281 HQGEL
-286 PSSMTLADLKAY
+286 PSAMTLADLKAY

-313 TVCVPNPSSS
+313 TVCAPNPSSS
-323 GVSVLQALLM
+323 GVSVLQALMM

-340 KRGPDDPVAW
+340 HRGPADPVAW
-350 TQLAQAERVMYAD
+350 AQLAEAERVMYAD
-363 RDRYVGDPSFV
+363 RDRYVGDPAFV
-374 KVPVAGLLDPA
+374 KVPVDGLLDQA
-385 YVAQRAKLIGETAG
+385 YVAQRAKLVGASAG
-399 PAPTFGLPQGAPA
+399 PTPAFGLPKGAPA
-412 VGADKTLEPAGTSH
+412 VGADNTLEPAGTTH
-426 LVIVD
+426 MVIVD
-431 PWGNVASM
+431 PAGNVVSM

-461 LTDFNFAPEN
+461 LTDFNFDPKE

-489 SMVPI
+489 SMTPLI
-494 VVLDK
+494 VLDDK
-499 DGKFLAAVGSP
+499 GRFLAALGSP

-525 VFDWGL
+525 VFDWNL

-547 SFSADV
+547 NFSADV
-553 EKFGPEMTAA
+553 DKFGPEMTAA
-563 LQARGVAIRTGQNET
+563 LQARGVAVKTGQNET

-606 LE
+606 L

>member
-1 MPLTGTAAL
+1 
-10 PFWRTGTT
+10 
-18 LAVRVSKAPHGSSP
+18 
-32 MRLIAPLLLALV
+32 V
-44 AGCAPLAGVSPTP
+44 AI
-57 AVAAAAPAAPAYAP
+57 
-71 RGMVAAANPLAV
+71 
-83 EAGLRVLRDGGSAV
+83 
-97 DAAVAVQAVLSLV
+97 QATLSLV

-118 GGAFLMFYDAR
+118 GGAFMVFYDAK

-137 GRETAPRA
+137 GREKAPQA

-155 GKPLSF
+155 GKPLNF
-161 VAAVLSGRSTGVPGA
+161 VTAVLSGRSTGVPGA
-176 VGMLAQAQKEHGKA
+176 VGMLAQAQKEHGKV
-190 AWGTLFKDAEKLADD
+190 AWSTLFKDAEGLADN

-218 SPRIPQGQ
+218 SPRIPQNT
-226 APDAAAYFT
+226 APDVIAYFT
-235 KPNGQRHQAGDT
+235 KPNGQRYQAGDT

-257 RSLAAQGP
+257 RDLAAKGS

-273 AQAIVDRL
+273 AQKIVDRL
-281 HQGEM
+281 HQGDL
-286 PSSMTLADLKAY
+286 PSSMTLADLTAY
-298 RPRSADALCR
+298 KPRSADALCR

-313 TVCVPNPSSS
+313 TVCVPNPQSS
-323 GVSVLQALLM
+323 GVSVIQALMM

-340 KRGPDDPVAW
+340 KRGPTDPVAW
-350 TQLAQAERVMYAD
+350 TQLAEAERVMYAD

-374 KVPVAGLLDPA
+374 KVPVEGLLDPA
-385 YVAQRAKLIGETAG
+385 YVAERAKLIGQTAG
-399 PAPTFGLPQGAPA
+399 PAPSFGQPKGAPV
-412 VGADKTLEPAGTSH
+412 VGPDKTQEPAGTTH
-426 LVIVD
+426 MVIVD
-431 PWGNVASM
+431 PMGNVVSM

-461 LTDFNFAPEN
+461 LTDFNFAPN
-471 SDGAPAA
+471 DPDGLPGA

-499 DGKFLAAVGSP
+499 DGTFLAAVGSP

-606 LE
+606 L